1 MDAGCT
7 RTCSGAW
14 GSSNL
19 KSNFMSMNAASAVPN
34 SLTANFLRSPL
45 FVFGQ
50 RRYRSSV
57 TDLFKLAVV
66 VDDDPDIALAAR
78 LALRDMFERV
88 ETLNSPA
95 ELLPLLKSEIPD
107 AILLDLNFQRAKT
120 DGREGLDYLGK
131 IMAIDPDAAVVIITA
146 HAGVSIAVEAIKA
159 GASDFVAKPWSNER
173 LEATVRSAAALR
185 RSRLD
190 ARIERG
196 RASEL
201 AQAPETP
208 LLGNSPAMQRVRTLI
223 ERAAPTDANVL
234 ILGENGTGKEIVA
247 REIHHLSRRAEKPM
261 VSIDLGATS
270 ESLFESEL
278 FGHAKGAFTGAAGER
293 IGRLKAADR
302 STLFLDEIGN
312 LPLHLQP
319 KLLTALEQRQ
329 VLPVGSN
336 NPIPIDVRVI
346 AATNVAPEQLADE
359 SRFRQDLLFRLNT
372 IEIELPPL
380 RQRRDDIPLLLDHYL
395 RVYERKYD
403 KRERHLPPAVLEALI
418 EHDWPGNVRA
428 LRHASERAVIMAEGE
443 RYRIDDFPLPRRA
456 HAGATVSGAGE
467 TLNLDQLEK
476 QMIERALRMHHF
488 NISLAAGE
496 LGLSRGALYRRMEKH
511 GL

>member
-1 MDAGCT
+1 MFD
-7 RTCSGAW
+7 
-14 GSSNL
+14 
-19 KSNFMSMNAASAVPN
+19 
-34 SLTANFLRSPL
+34 
-45 FVFGQ
+45 
-50 RRYRSSV
+50 
-57 TDLFKLAVV
+57 LAVV

-78 LALRDMFERV
+78 LALRHMFERV
-88 ETLNSPA
+88 ETLDSPA
-95 ELLPLLKSEIPD
+95 ELLKLLKRENPD
-107 AILLDLNFQRAKT
+107 AILLDLNFERAKT
-120 DGREGLDYLGK
+120 DGREGLDYLGR
-131 IMAIDPDAAVVIITA
+131 IMQIDPDAAVVIITA
-146 HAGVSIAVEAIKA
+146 HGGVSIAVEAIKA

-185 RSRLD
+185 RSRID
-190 ARIERG
+190 TRMERG

-201 AQAPETP
+201 AQSPETP
-208 LLGNSPAMQRVRTLI
+208 LLGSSSAMDRVRTLI
-223 ERAAPTDANVL
+223 DRAAPTDANVL

-247 REIHHLSRRAEKPM
+247 REIHRLSRRADKPM

-270 ESLFESEL
+270 ETLFESEL

-293 IGRLKAADR
+293 IGRLKAADK

-329 VLPVGSN
+329 VVPVGSN
-336 NPIPIDVRVI
+336 KPIPIDVRVI
-346 AATNVAPEQLADE
+346 AATNISPEQLADE
-359 SRFRQDLLFRLNT
+359 TRFRQDLLFRLNT

-395 RVYERKYD
+395 RLYERKYD
-403 KRERHLPPAVLEALI
+403 KSERQLPPAVLQALI
-418 EHDWPGNVRA
+418 ENDWPGNVRA
-428 LRHASERAVIMAEGE
+428 LRHAAERAVIMAEGE
-443 RYRIDDFPLPRRA
+443 RYRTDDFPLSR
-456 HAGATVSGAGE
+456 HANAAPAVTTASD
-467 TLNLDQLEK
+467 TLNLDELEK

-488 NISLAAGE
+488 NISLAANE

>member
-1 MDAGCT
+1 VA
-7 RTCSGAW
+7 
-14 GSSNL
+14 
-19 KSNFMSMNAASAVPN
+19 
-34 SLTANFLRSPL
+34 
-45 FVFGQ
+45 
-50 RRYRSSV
+50 
-57 TDLFKLAVV
+57 DLFNLAVV
-66 VDDDPDIALAAR
+66 VDDDPDITLAAR

-88 ETLNSPA
+88 ETLSSPA
-95 ELLPLLKSEIPD
+95 ELLPLLKRETPD
-107 AILLDLNFQRAKT
+107 AILLDLNFERART

-131 IMAIDPDAAVVIITA
+131 IMDVDPDAAVVIITA
-146 HAGVSIAVEAIKA
+146 HGGVSLAVEAIKA

-185 RSRLD
+185 RSRVD

-201 AQAPETP
+201 AHSPETP
-208 LLGNSPAMQRVRTLI
+208 LLGKSPAMERVRKLI

-234 ILGENGTGKEIVA
+234 IIGENGTGKEIVA
-247 REIHHLSRRAEKPM
+247 REIHRLSRRAGKPM
-261 VSIDLGATS
+261 ISVDLGATS
-270 ESLFESEL
+270 ETLFESEL
-278 FGHAKGAFTGAAGER
+278 FGHVKGAFTGAAGER
-293 IGRLKAADR
+293 IGRLKAADH

-319 KLLTALEQRQ
+319 KLLTALEQRS
-329 VLPVGSN
+329 VVPVGAN
-336 NPIPIDVRVI
+336 KPIAIDVRVI
-346 AATNVAPEQLADE
+346 AATNVSPDQLADE
-359 SRFRQDLLFRLNT
+359 TRFRQDLLFRLNT

-380 RQRRDDIPLLLDHYL
+380 RHRRDDIPVLLDHYL
-395 RVYERKYD
+395 RLYERKYD
-403 KRERHLPPAVLEALI
+403 KPERQLPPAVLEILMTN
-418 EHDWPGNVRA
+418 DWPGNVRA
-428 LRHASERAVIMAEGE
+428 LRHAAERAVIMAEGE
-443 RYRIDDFPLPRRA
+443 RYRSEDFPLTSRA
-456 HAGATVSGAGE
+456 HGGAVSSAAE

>member
-1 MDAGCT
+1 MF
-7 RTCSGAW
+7 
-14 GSSNL
+14 N
-19 KSNFMSMNAASAVPN
+19 
-34 SLTANFLRSPL
+34 
-45 FVFGQ
+45 
-50 RRYRSSV
+50 
-57 TDLFKLAVV
+57 LAVV
-66 VDDDPDIALAAR
+66 VDDDPDITLAAR

-88 ETLNSPA
+88 EALSSPA
-95 ELLPLLKSEIPD
+95 DLLTLLKRESPD
-107 AILLDLNFQRAKT
+107 AILLDLNFERART
-120 DGREGLDYLGK
+120 DSREGLETLGR

-146 HAGVSIAVEAIKA
+146 HGGVSVAVEAIKA

-201 AQAPETP
+201 ALAPETP
-208 LLGNSPAMQRVRTLI
+208 LLGKSAAMERVRKLI
-223 ERAAPTDANVL
+223 DRAAPTDANVL

-247 REIHHLSRRAEKPM
+247 REIHRLSRRADKPM

-270 ESLFESEL
+270 ETLFESEL

-302 STLFLDEIGN
+302 SSLFLDEIGN

-319 KLLTALEQRQ
+319 KLLTALEQRE
-329 VLPVGSN
+329 VTPVGSN
-336 NPIPIDVRVI
+336 KPIAIDVRVI
-346 AATNVAPEQLADE
+346 AATNSAPDQLADE
-359 SRFRQDLLFRLNT
+359 TRFRQDLLFRLNT

-380 RQRRDDIPLLLDHYL
+380 RERREDVPILLDHYL
-395 RVYERKYD
+395 SLYARKYD
-403 KRERHLPPAVLEALI
+403 KPQRELPNHVLDVLVR
-418 EHDWPGNVRA
+418 HDWPGNVRA
-428 LRHASERAVIMAEGE
+428 LRHAAERAVIMADGDT
-443 RYRIDDFPLPRRA
+443 YRTEDFPLPSRPDA
-456 HAGATVSGAGE
+456 TTVSAPPVAT
-467 TLNLDQLEK
+467 TLNLDQFEK

>member
-1 MDAGCT
+1 VA
-7 RTCSGAW
+7 
-14 GSSNL
+14 
-19 KSNFMSMNAASAVPN
+19 
-34 SLTANFLRSPL
+34 
-45 FVFGQ
+45 
-50 RRYRSSV
+50 
-57 TDLFKLAVV
+57 DLFNLAVV
-66 VDDDPDIALAAR
+66 VDDDPDITLAAR

-88 ETLNSPA
+88 ETLGSPA
-95 ELLPLLKSEIPD
+95 ELLPLLKRETPD
-107 AILLDLNFQRAKT
+107 AILLDLNFERART
-120 DGREGLDYLGK
+120 DGREGLDFLGR
-131 IMAIDPDAAVVIITA
+131 IMDIDPDAAVVIITA
-146 HAGVSIAVEAIKA
+146 HGGVSIAVEAIKA

-173 LEATVRSAAALR
+173 LEATVRSAATLR
-185 RSRLD
+185 RSRVD

-201 AQAPETP
+201 AHAPETP
-208 LLGNSPAMQRVRTLI
+208 LLGNSPAMARVQKLI

-234 ILGENGTGKEIVA
+234 IVGENGTGKEIVA
-247 REIHHLSRRAEKPM
+247 REIHRLSRRAEKPM

-270 ESLFESEL
+270 ETLFESEL
-278 FGHAKGAFTGAAGER
+278 FGHVKGSFTGAAGER

-329 VLPVGSN
+329 VVPVGAN
-336 NPIPIDVRVI
+336 KPIAIDVRVI
-346 AATNVAPEQLADE
+346 AATNVSPEQLSDE
-359 SRFRQDLLFRLNT
+359 TRFRQDLLFRLNT

-380 RQRRDDIPLLLDHYL
+380 RHRRDDIPVLLDHYL
-395 RVYERKYD
+395 RLYERKYD
-403 KRERHLPPAVLEALI
+403 RPERQLPLAVLEVLMTN
-418 EHDWPGNVRA
+418 DWPGNVRA
-428 LRHASERAVIMAEGE
+428 LRHAAERAVIMAEGD
-443 RYRIDDFPLPRRA
+443 RYRADDFPLASRTQARA
-456 HAGATVSGAGE
+456 VGATSE
-467 TLNLDQLEK
+467 TLNLEQLEK